1 MPLLR
6 PVFFMFS
13 LGLVAVATARA
24 GFSGGYEPTNGSD
37 RYRKGEW
44 RAALSLPWKGP
55 ELQDDPVYHLDY
67 RETRLKRR
75 GVEPPTLTRG
85 IRFHMDY
92 FRQIKVGGH
101 FWRTYVTAE
110 TLGGYRANGG
120 GAFAAVRGNG
130 WIPLADVTEDFA
142 PGPVYSEWTFSWSQ
156 SARYEHVLFPGNV
169 PVWKKLEDDAY
180 GLSLEETLRRNTV
193 ARLGWTR
200 HVYDQNVPDLIKSGR
215 YFFLGRVQAV
225 EEPEWMHGFPRDVF
239 SLGLERSFAGVVRLS
254 GGWERFSYEAG
265 FSSKADKYT
274 AEGGITLWK
283 AVTLGG
289 RYQSFRPRDG
299 RKTEYR
305 GGSLSVSF

>member
-6 PVFFMFS
+6 PVFFVFS
-13 LGLVAVATARA
+13 LGLAAVATARA
-24 GFSGGYEPTNGSD
+24 GFSGGYEPTNGSG

-67 RETRLKRR
+67 RESRLKRQ

-85 IRFHMDY
+85 IRFHIDY

-130 WIPLADVTEDFA
+130 WVPLADVTEDFV
-142 PGPVYSEWTFSWSQ
+142 PGPVHSEWAFSWSQ
-156 SARYEHVLFPGNV
+156 SSRYEHVLFPVVGQL
-169 PVWKKLEDDAY
+169 WKKLGDDAY
-180 GLSLEETLRRNTV
+180 EFSVKETFRKSTT
-193 ARLGWTR
+193 ARLRWVR
-200 HVYDQNVPDLIKSGR
+200 HVYDQDVPALVNSGR
-215 YFFLGRVQAV
+215 YFFLGQVQAA
-225 EEPEWMHGFPRDVF
+225 EEPEWLHGFPGDVF
-239 SLGLERSFAGVVRLS
+239 AMGLERSFADVFRLS
-254 GGWERFSYEAG
+254 GDWERFSYEAG
-265 FSSKADKYT
+265 LSTKADKYT
-274 AEGGITLWK
+274 VEGGLTFGK

-305 GGSLSVSF
+305 GGSLSIRF